1 MLHCLCF
8 GEKCSVPIFRFLME
22 LEKQE
27 ERDEVRNEEMI
38 YRVNSN
44 ELKKH

>member
-1 MLHCLCF
+1 
-8 GEKCSVPIFRFLME
+8 ME